1 MLRNNLSRVEA
12 RRKAVKSSSLASL
25 ATRLVLLGTAL
36 ATVDPCSA
44 SVKKNGSAAS
54 SGDTI
59 SAAIRG
65 GPFEDSSNKKN
76 DPLHNGKYAYRAIGA
91 PAGNMTRD
99 IRAPLAIYAFRM
111 GSEDDGSV
119 PISRTAPAKKN
130 SIEPTR
136 KTANDAACILPTYS
150 ACDYPNSTNTG
161 VPPGI
166 SLTNLTTND
175 DCLVVSV
182 DNTVIDGLHITGC
195 IDVEANN
202 VTIQNSRVTATAQIW
217 WAIKYGDSKPNVTG
231 LRILH
236 VKIDSIPGKGPAA
249 EGGYPYGISSQ
260 GTGSLEVGYSDISG
274 FKDGINIAHGLVHNN
289 WIHDLSK
296 YAGAHTQ
303 GIYLWRAPAGATLL
317 IKHNTITD
325 LVQDSTAAI
334 FMKEGLGIHDVTI
347 EDNWLAGG
355 SFTLYGGG
363 ADAKNI
369 QVLNNKFSTE
379 IASKGGQYGPVSYW
393 SKKNSGNWSCNIWAN
408 GPNAGRSI
416 APAY

>member
-1 MLRNNLSRVEA
+1 MRSDSSSSEDRW
-12 RRKAVKSSSLASL
+12 KAVKLFSLTSL
-25 ATRLVLLGTAL
+25 ATQFVLLGTVL

-44 SVKKNGSAAS
+44 SVEKNRSAAHS
-54 SGDTI
+54 VDKI
-59 SAAIRG
+59 SAVIRA
-65 GPFEDSSNKKN
+65 GPFDHSSDKKN
-76 DPLHNGKYAYRAIGA
+76 DISSLHSGENAYQAI
-91 PAGNMTRD
+91 
-99 IRAPLAIYAFRM
+99 LAA
-111 GSEDDGSV
+111 S
-119 PISRTAPAKKN
+119 AKGN

-136 KTANDAACILPTYS
+136 KTPHDAACILSTYS

-161 VPPGI
+161 VPSGI
-166 SLTNLTTND
+166 SLTQRETND

-182 DNTVIDGLHITGC
+182 DNTTIDGLHVTGC

-202 VTIQNSRVTATAQIW
+202 VTIQNSHVTATAQIW
-217 WAIKYGDSKPNVTG
+217 WAIKYGGSKPNVTG

-236 VKIDSIPGKGPAA
+236 VKVDSIPGKGPAA

-303 GIYLWRAPAGATLL
+303 GIYLWKAPAGATLV

-325 LVQDSTAAI
+325 LVQYSTAAI

-363 ADAKNI
+363 TDAKNI
-369 QVLNNKFSTE
+369 RVFNNKFSTE
-379 IASKGGQYGPVSYW
+379 ITPIGGQYGPISYW
-393 SKKNSGNWSCNIWAN
+393 STKNLDNSWSCNIWAN

>member
-1 MLRNNLSRVEA
+1 MIRPRSEA
-12 RRKAVKSSSLASL
+12 WRKAVNLSSLASL
-25 ATRLVLLGTAL
+25 ATQFILLGAAL

-44 SVKKNGSAAS
+44 SVKKNGSAAN
-54 SGDTI
+54 SGDKV
-59 SAAIRG
+59 SAVIRA

-76 DPLHNGKYAYRAIGA
+76 YISPPLSGEYAYHAI
-91 PAGNMTRD
+91 
-99 IRAPLAIYAFRM
+99 LAASAE
-111 GSEDDGSV
+111 G
-119 PISRTAPAKKN
+119 N
-130 SIEPTR
+130 SIEPTQ
-136 KTANDAACILPTYS
+136 KTPNDAACILPTYS
-150 ACDYPNSTNTG
+150 ACGYPNSTNTG

-166 SLTNLTTND
+166 SLTKLTTND

-182 DNTVIDGLHITGC
+182 DNTIIDGMHITGC

-202 VTIQNSRVTATAQIW
+202 VTIQNSHVTATAQIW
-217 WAIKYGDSKPNVTG
+217 WAIKYGSSKPNVTG

-249 EGGYPYGISSQ
+249 EGGYAYGISSQ

-296 YAGAHTQ
+296 YTGAHTQ
-303 GIYLWRAPAGATLL
+303 GIYLWKAPAGATLV

-325 LVQDSTAAI
+325 LVQNSTAAI

-369 QVLNNKFSTE
+369 RVFNNKFSTE
-379 IASKGGQYGPVSYW
+379 IAPKGGQFGAISYW
-393 SKKNSGNWSCNIWAN
+393 STKNSGNSWSGNIWAN
-408 GPNAGRSI
+408 GPKAGRTVT
-416 APAY
+416 PAY